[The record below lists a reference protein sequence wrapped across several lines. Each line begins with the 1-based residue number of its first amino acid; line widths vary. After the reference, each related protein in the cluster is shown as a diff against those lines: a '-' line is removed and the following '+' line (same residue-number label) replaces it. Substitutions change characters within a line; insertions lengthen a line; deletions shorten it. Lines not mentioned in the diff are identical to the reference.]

1 MTYEPGAVDERGSMW
16 QDESG
21 GRSRQSGSRGG
32 SSLEGE
38 KREEETGGGGGEV
51 KKGEIPLF
59 PAKKESHFKK
69 SSQSQI
75 VEGLPRSVKKYSEND
90 FDRTNLILNSEK
102 MTGKAKGRGGSDLP
116 KLWASLSNCWG
127 SNAQVRCSRI

>member
-21 GRSRQSGSRGG
+21 GRSRQSGSRGE
-32 SSLEGE
+32 SSLEVE
-38 KREEETGGGGGEV
+38 KREQERGEGGEG